1 VAVFYL
7 NPILVMV
14 SMEDIFPQK
23 EDVNYSL
30 LRLTQEGMYSVT
42 KRKDGEQIIQIMK
55 SVFRT
60 LDDKT
65 ITDAT
70 ACVGGDTINFAL
82 HFKQVESIE
91 YNKYNFEVLKNNIE
105 VFGLHN
111 VKLHYGDCIDVY
123 RWASDVLYI
132 DPPWGGPE
140 YKTLDHVD
148 LFLGYTRLDDWLEE
162 VLSGPYRPM
171 AVFLKVPN
179 NYNSISLQFLSNVI
193 GVRSYRVRT
202 YCIICILVQ

>member
-1 VAVFYL
+1 
-7 NPILVMV
+7 
-14 SMEDIFPQK
+14 MEDIFPQK
-23 EDVNYSL
+23 KDVDYSL
-30 LRLTQEGMYSVT
+30 LKLTQEGTYSVT
-42 KRKDGEQIIQIMK
+42 KRKDSEQIIQIMK
-55 SVFRT
+55 NIFRT
-60 LDDKT
+60 LNDKT

-82 HFKQVESIE
+82 HFKQVDSIE
-91 YNKYNFEVLKNNIE
+91 YNKHNFEALKNNVE
-105 VFGLHN
+105 VFDLFNVRLHF
-111 VKLHYGDCIDVY
+111 GDCIDIY
-123 RWASDVLYI
+123 RWASDILYI

-179 NYNSISLQFLSNVI
+179 NYNNVSLQFLSNV
-193 GVRSYRVRT
+193 VSVKTYRIRT
-202 YCIICILVQ
+202 YSLICILVQ